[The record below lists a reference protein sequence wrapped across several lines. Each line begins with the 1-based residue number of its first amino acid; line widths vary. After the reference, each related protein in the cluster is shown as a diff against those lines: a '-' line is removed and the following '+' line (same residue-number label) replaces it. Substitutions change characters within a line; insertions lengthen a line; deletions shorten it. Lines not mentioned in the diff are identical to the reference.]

1 MKQLIVNPS
10 DTIQVLT
17 GHAEEHEV
25 HSHLSHIADCFSNCI
40 DFFSQRI
47 FESNW
52 LDGLNIVIP

>member
-25 HSHLSHIADCFSNCI
+25 HSHLSHIAECFSNCI
-40 DFFSQRI
+40 DFFLR
-47 FESNW
+47 EYSNLIGW
-52 LDGLNIVIP
+52 MVLT